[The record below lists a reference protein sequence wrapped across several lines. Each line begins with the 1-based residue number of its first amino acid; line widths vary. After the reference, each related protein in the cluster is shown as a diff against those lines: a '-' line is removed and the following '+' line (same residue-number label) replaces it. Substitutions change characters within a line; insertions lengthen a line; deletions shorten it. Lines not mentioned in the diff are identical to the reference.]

1 MAAEVNA
8 VHEHLTHAI
17 YYTEIHLM
25 FCSIVWLAAWALTS
39 IPGASAS
46 TKHWIWLATALNFI
60 VPLGAIFDGL
70 LAQHISWASPIGLVG
85 GLGAYISET
94 TPIALSLA
102 ALWLLGFA
110 AMLARLWTRIVNE
123 RRLDRASVDTRNS
136 LPDHT
141 FTAGG
146 IAVSIVNTRR
156 GPAVTGIL
164 RAQISLPAGIDRLL
178 SEQELNSV
186 LMHELTHARRR
197 DNLIRLTY
205 ELALCA
211 LWFHPLVWI
220 TGSRLALYRELSC
233 DENVIRSGL
242 GRELLS
248 ALGKLANVEE
258 EPLLQAT
265 ATSLISHR
273 LARLTAESS
282 SRMSLRV
289 NALLSIGFAAILG
302 AGVFATVA
310 HTACCFIAKS

>member
-1 MAAEVNA
+1 M
-8 VHEHLTHAI
+8 HEHLTHAI
-17 YYTEIHLM
+17 YYTEIHLI

-39 IPGASAS
+39 IPGASAG

-60 VPLGAIFDGL
+60 IPFGAIIDGL
-70 LAQHISWASPIGLVG
+70 FGHRISWASPIGLVG
-85 GLGAYISET
+85 GFGAYISDT

-110 AMLARLWTRIVNE
+110 AMLARLWTRIANE
-123 RRLDRASVDTRNS
+123 RRLDERSGDTHNS
-136 LPDHT
+136 LPDRN
-141 FTAGG
+141 FTADG
-146 IAVSIVNTRR
+146 IAVKIVNTRR
-156 GPAVTGIL
+156 GPAVTGLL
-164 RAQISLPAGIDRLL
+164 RTQIALPVGIDRIL
-178 SEQELNSV
+178 SNRELHSV

-197 DNLIRLTY
+197 DNLIRLAY

-233 DENVIRSGL
+233 DENVIRGGL

-248 ALGKLANVEE
+248 ALGKLAQAEE

-273 LARLTAESS
+273 LARLSEQSF
-282 SRMSLRV
+282 SRMSPRA
-289 NALLSIGFAAILG
+289 NALLYMGFAAILA

-310 HTACCFIAKS
+310 HTACCFIAKG